1 MGQQLYVHLATVLGL
16 IKKSNHTEGIFCM
29 VFLLTHKALCA
40 KINFKDNCGGQQ
52 MVIKKCLSALL
63 CASVMLIAASCG
75 AAEQRSSSS
84 SQTDEKQSA
93 AQSSAAD
100 KGEVTMPL
108 NSVKLLGRAFAA
120 QDGSIWMG
128 LSGTGAEFDFTGEK
142 LTVSLVGS
150 RGIPEHRARVGIFVD
165 GERMSDLAVDE
176 NGSKAEIRGK
186 GERAVNVR
194 MIKLSECAFSCCAIT
209 AIDTHGGKLKKSAD
223 KPRKIEFIGDSITC
237 GYGNEGLCKEDHF
250 DYATENH
257 YYSYASITAR
267 SLEAQHWVV
276 ARSGIGAYRNY
287 GEPKSGSPGSC
298 MPVQYEYTGYAWNP
312 DLRKQPTFLSE
323 RWDFSRYQPDV
334 VCINLGTNDLS
345 TDNYDLQL
353 LKQGYQKLLQ
363 QVRRHNPQAKILF
376 LTGSMLGGKELQL
389 ARQLLD
395 EVAAEARKAGD
406 QEVYRFDL
414 SPIDDEAFYGN
425 DYHPNVYEDE
435 KMAAELTAY
444 LRKLMGWF

>member
-1 MGQQLYVHLATVLGL
+1 M
-16 IKKSNHTEGIFCM
+16 KKSLFI
-29 VFLLTHKALCA
+29 
-40 KINFKDNCGGQQ
+40 
-52 MVIKKCLSALL
+52 ALL
-63 CASVMLIAASCG
+63 AIVCQAAS
-75 AAEQRSSSS
+75 AV
-84 SQTDEKQSA
+84 K
-93 AQSSAAD
+93 
-100 KGEVTMPL
+100 TMPL
-108 NSVKLLGRAFAA
+108 KGTVVSPSDTHILYAGRISFANPERPAWNYPGIQIVAAFEGTSLRMLAKPRSGYFMA
-120 QDGSIWMG
+120 QIDQ
-128 LSGTGAEFDFTGEK
+128 AEPFKVAFRGERD
-142 LTVSLVGS
+142 SLVTLATALPDG
-150 RGIPEHRARVGIFVD
+150 RHLVRLMYVIEGYEFFPEFWGFVLD
-165 GERMSDLAVDE
+165 PGRRLVEAP
-176 NGSKAEIRGK
+176 
-186 GERAVNVR
+186 
-194 MIKLSECAFSCCAIT
+194 AFPS
-209 AIDTHGGKLKKSAD
+209 
-223 KPRKIEFIGDSITC
+223 RKIEFIGNSITC

-257 YYSYASITAR
+257 YYSYASIAAR

-323 RWDFSRYQPDV
+323 QWDFSRYQPDV

-406 QEVYRFDL
+406 QQVYRFDL

>member
-1 MGQQLYVHLATVLGL
+1 M
-16 IKKSNHTEGIFCM
+16 KKSLFI
-29 VFLLTHKALCA
+29 
-40 KINFKDNCGGQQ
+40 
-52 MVIKKCLSALL
+52 ALL
-63 CASVMLIAASCG
+63 AIVCQAAS
-75 AAEQRSSSS
+75 AV
-84 SQTDEKQSA
+84 K
-93 AQSSAAD
+93 
-100 KGEVTMPL
+100 TMPL
-108 NSVKLLGRAFAA
+108 KGTVVSPSDTHILYAGRISFANPERPAWNYPGIQIVAAFEGTSLRMLAKPRSGYFMA
-120 QDGSIWMG
+120 QIDQ
-128 LSGTGAEFDFTGEK
+128 AEPFKVAFRGERD
-142 LTVSLVGS
+142 SLVTLATALPDG
-150 RGIPEHRARVGIFVD
+150 RHLVRLMYVIEGYEFFPEFWGFVLD
-165 GERMSDLAVDE
+165 PGRRLVEAP
-176 NGSKAEIRGK
+176 
-186 GERAVNVR
+186 
-194 MIKLSECAFSCCAIT
+194 AFPS
-209 AIDTHGGKLKKSAD
+209 
-223 KPRKIEFIGDSITC
+223 RKIEFIGNSITC
-237 GYGNEGLCKEDHF
+237 GYGNEGLCKADHF

-323 RWDFSRYQPDV
+323 QWDFSRYQPDV

-406 QEVYRFDL
+406 QQVYRFDL